1 MVYQYRPITI
11 NTFMYGFNKWTWA
24 CILIQTCSGLL
35 VAIVMKYADNILKVF
50 AAAISII
57 LSIIYI
63 LFFVSINIYLFNCL
77 VTSYYI
83 FNTNITRYFAVGTSF
98 VLVATFLYSV
108 PINKRNAIME
118 EKIAEEE
125 KNLPHKHIDDE
136 NNEDN
141 INSTT

>member
-1 MVYQYRPITI
+1 MYFEKLLKEYKSSIWIKNIQLSVFSLILCVISMVYQYRPITI

-63 LFFVSINIYLFNCL
+63 LFL
-77 VTSYYI
+77 
-83 FNTNITRYFAVGTSF
+83 
-98 VLVATFLYSV
+98 
-108 PINKRNAIME
+108 
-118 EKIAEEE
+118 
-125 KNLPHKHIDDE
+125 
-136 NNEDN
+136 
-141 INSTT
+141 